1 MTSRPGNRVPLRIP
15 ELHGYSVDS
24 EGQVWRIGGTRTGR
38 DRPLKGMGFTDAIRA
53 WEARASLDGLRVL
66 LAMPGVWKFCNESTP
81 SATACRLNR
90 HGDAVGFMMYHL
102 NARDPE
108 YSEAIARAFNR
119 DGDCRAWFVIRTE
132 ASSHAP
138 LLVAGPIA
146 FAALCRN
153 PPESPLPSK

>member
-53 WEARASLDGLRVL
+53 WEARGSLTGLRVL
-66 LAMPGVWKFCNESTP
+66 SIMPGVWGYCLEDTP
-81 SATACRLNR
+81 GAVSCRHHG
-90 HGDAVGFMMYHL
+90 HGDTTGFSMYYMKPL
-102 NARDPE
+102 GPE
-108 YSEAIARAFNR
+108 FTDARARMFR
-119 DGDCRAWFVIRTE
+119 DECREWFVIRTE
-132 ASSHAP
+132 ASRHAP

-146 FAALCRN
+146 FVALCRN